1 MREKLLVLIA
11 QCYLLLSC
19 PSDSYAY
26 IDPNTGG
33 YIFQLLFPII
43 SAIGAIAIF
52 FRNGL
57 KRLFDIFL
65 RMVGL
70 TKNSQKDK

>member
-1 MREKLLVLIA
+1 MKKRILAIITV
-11 QCYLLLSC
+11 CYICLTI
-19 PSDSYAY
+19 PSNSFAY

-43 SAIGAIAIF
+43 SAIGAVVIF

-57 KRLFDIFL
+57 KRMIDIFL
-65 RMVGL
+65 RRVGV
-70 TKNSQKDK
+70 TKNIPKDK